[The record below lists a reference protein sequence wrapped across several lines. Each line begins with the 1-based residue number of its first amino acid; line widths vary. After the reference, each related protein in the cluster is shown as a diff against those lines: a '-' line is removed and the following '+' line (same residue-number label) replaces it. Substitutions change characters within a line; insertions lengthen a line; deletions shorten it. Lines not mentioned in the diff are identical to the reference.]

1 LKASEFVK
9 QAKYIPLPRHGYD
22 AAIDRVMNCK
32 LGTLFGGEAA
42 IGISIADL
50 VKRETK
56 M

>member
-1 LKASEFVK
+1 
-9 QAKYIPLPRHGYD
+9 
-22 AAIDRVMNCK
+22 MNRK

-50 VKRETK
+50 VKREAK